1 MVSEVGTTQEPKCE
15 FGDDCGRYVDEDEVT
30 LNKGSEN
37 TVDNSEVENPGGQG
51 VDYSKI
57 AESRSEQISIGNT
70 GEYERR
76 GNPTHQGSIIYRQ
89 QIPKTLAWERWTSR
103 SANREKVVATR

>member
-76 GNPTHQGSIIYRQ
+76 GNPTPPRQ
-89 QIPKTLAWERWTSR
+89 HNLSPTNTQ
-103 SANREKVVATR
+103 NTRLGEMDEPLSQP